1 MIPAGDLR
9 HRVTLQRPVKVQ
21 GENGELINS
30 WIDIATVWAKV
41 RASSAREF
49 TESRNYQNEITGT
62 ITIRY
67 RNDLDGKCRI
77 IWRGRIY
84 NIEGILEDPVSNLE
98 YLTIPVSQGVND
110 G

>member
-21 GENGELINS
+21 GANGELINS
-30 WIDIATVWAKV
+30 WNDIATVWAKV
-41 RASSAREF
+41 RNSSAREF

-77 IWRGRIY
+77 LWRGQIY
-84 NIEGILEDPVSNLE
+84 NIEGILPDPVSNLE